1 MDIQVSNRVLNDGEL
16 DIIIDEVKKFK
27 SPVVGD
33 KVAWK
38 KFDTTYVATLRGEII
53 GMCGVEKVKEWLML
67 HPFVVL
73 EKYHRQGVGSQMI
86 KGLIDD
92 HPSNNIFIGSQN
104 PAVARI
110 ALRSGFKE
118 VSRVYVLPIRVQVYL
133 LKFAMKS
140 FNVSFI
146 SEIVRKRSI
155 PRGHF
160 RCFVKQVTS

>member
-1 MDIQVSNRVLNDGEL
+1 MDIQITKRALNDGEL

-38 KFDTTYVATLRGEII
+38 KFDTTHIATLHGEMI
-53 GMCGVEKVKEWLML
+53 GMCGVENVKEWLML

-118 VSRVYVLPIRVQVYL
+118 VSRVYALPIRVQMYL
-133 LKFAMKS
+133 LQFAMRS
-140 FNVSFI
+140 FNMPFI
-146 SEIVRKRSI
+146 KEIMRKRSM

-160 RCFVKQVTS
+160 RCFVKHVAS